1 MPLQKHEIDSL
12 IASLAPYERYIF
24 QKCDFCKEF
33 KDSELDYCTCSSSKT
48 LEDFR
53 KKLESEKKKHYY
65 SFKVH
70 KNNDMSEAEFVKK
83 VLHLPT
89 KFKGWF
95 KQYHFN
101 VEFNVESGIHPHT
114 HIALSDVDKRKDKL
128 TKKREQLQKYFST
141 PANMVFGQEVDA
153 THHQNNVNYIKGLK
167 KSEEKQSL
175 VEMDKN
181 SREKYNLDLY
191 YNAI

>member
-1 MPLQKHEIDSL
+1 MPLEKHEIDSL

-48 LEDFR
+48 LADFR
-53 KKLESEKKKHYY
+53 KKLESEKKKYYY

-128 TKKREQLQKYFST
+128 KKKENSFRNTLAHLLIWYL
-141 PANMVFGQEVDA
+141 V
-153 THHQNNVNYIKGLK
+153 K
-167 KSEEKQSL
+167 KL
-175 VEMDKN
+175 TRLITNIM
-181 SREKYNLDLY
+181 
-191 YNAI
+191 